1 MPLSVTSWSF
11 PACTLPEVAGIAQA
25 LGIPAVDVGYFYASA
40 LDKTALLADPVGTA
54 ARLTDQGITS
64 PCLYHLFGD
73 TLADRNLADPRSRER
88 NLADFA
94 RVAAFCR
101 AAGIPTVFVLPGV
114 CNPGQGRA
122 EALRESA
129 ASLRAL
135 VRVAEDAGVQLTVEP
150 HVDAYLESPSLV
162 LRLLEQVPGLKLTLD
177 YAHFVC
183 LGYRQE
189 DVDVLAPHAAHVHL
203 RQARPGALQ
212 AKGHEG
218 TINMEAMLGTL
229 RDAGYAGW
237 LALEYVHQDYMGTLH
252 DDVLTETVRLRDR
265 VRAWADGG

>member
-1 MPLSVTSWSF
+1 MKLSVTSWSF
-11 PACTLPEVAGIAQA
+11 PACTLPEVAGIAKA

-40 LDKTALLADPVGTA
+40 LDKTALLADPDGTA
-54 ARLTDQGITS
+54 ARLAEQGVTS

-73 TLADRNLADPRSRER
+73 TLADRNLADPRLARAQPSRLREGGR
-88 NLADFA
+88 LLPRRRHPDRLRPSRRLQPRPGPRGGAT
-94 RVAAFCR
+94 RVA
-101 AAGIPTVFVLPGV
+101 T
-114 CNPGQGRA
+114 
-122 EALRESA
+122 
-129 ASLRAL
+129 SLQAL
-135 VRVAEDAGVQLTVEP
+135 VQVAEDAGVQLTVEP
-150 HVDAYLESPSLV
+150 HVHAYLESPGLA
-162 LRLLEQVPGLKLTLD
+162 LQLLEQVPGLKLTLD

-218 TINMEAMLGTL
+218 TINMEAVLGTL

-265 VRAWADGG
+265 VRAWLAAG